1 MNAFIIDAFEF
12 CRQREERSGEI
23 ALSDLAR
30 LAAELTDSNGT
41 CAYSVRGDSDEEG
54 HSQLVLRVAG
64 SVHLRCQRCLSAF
77 EFKLDSESVL
87 MLAKDEASADALED
101 KLEDEEVEVVVGSK
115 TMDMLALIEDE
126 ALLALPV
133 SPRHE
138 VCPDQ
143 SALDALKAD
152 KPESP
157 FSVLKNLT

>member
-1 MNAFIIDAFEF
+1 
-12 CRQREERSGEI
+12 
-23 ALSDLAR
+23 
-30 LAAELTDSNGT
+30 
-41 CAYSVRGDSDEEG
+41 
-54 HSQLVLRVAG
+54 
-64 SVHLRCQRCLSAF
+64 
-77 EFKLDSESVL
+77 

-143 SALDALKAD
+143 SALEALKAD